1 MGAFFVLAR
10 LVEGRTERAYDM
22 NTTQDF
28 AAVLAA
34 VSRATGVPEAFIFS
48 HRKGQA
54 YCDAR
59 WLAVQLLADRGYY
72 PAQISDI
79 TGASHR
85 NVNKILAAIQERKG
99 CTWRMFND
107 RLERCRNAV
116 GTRAQS

>member
-1 MGAFFVLAR
+1 
-10 LVEGRTERAYDM
+10 M

-34 VSRATGVPEAFIFS
+34 VSGATGVPEAHIFS

-59 WLAVQLLADRGYY
+59 WLAVQLMADLGYY
-72 PAQISDI
+72 PAQIADI
-79 TGASHR
+79 TGTSHR
-85 NVNKILAAIQERKG
+85 NVNKILAAIQERRG

-116 GTRAQS
+116 GTRTRV